1 MTMGPRILLLLL
13 LATPALAQTGGDAA
27 RGQALFLRDGCYS
40 CHGTTASG
48 GGGLG
53 GPTLAHAG
61 LSPNAILNELR
72 HPRTAMPAYSEKIL
86 SDAEAADIAAY
97 IQSLSR
103 EPEANAKDIPL
114 LNQ

>member
-1 MTMGPRILLLLL
+1 MMIRGFVLFLLI
-13 LATPALAQTGGDAA
+13 ATPALAQTGGDAA
-27 RGQALFLRDGCYS
+27 KGKTLFLRDGCYS

-61 LSPNAILNELR
+61 LTPNAILNELR
-72 HPRTAMPAYSEKIL
+72 HPRTAMPAYSEKVL
-86 SDAEAADIAAY
+86 SDAEAADIMAY
-97 IQSLSR
+97 IQALSR
-103 EPEANAKDIPL
+103 EPAANAKDIPL